1 MKHYQVTIGEKK
13 FDIEVLDDPRKE
25 EVRVRVDGEE
35 LTVKVETISAEVASE
50 VNTGAMAASTGAAL
64 NAAAPVKVE
73 TGAANTVKAP
83 LPGVIHTIKVRPG
96 QKVSPNDELC
106 VIEAM
111 KAMNIIR
118 ATRAGV
124 IGKIYVTEGRK
135 IAHGAAL
142 MDIE

>member
-1 MKHYQVTIGEKK
+1 MKHYNVTIGEKK
-13 FDIEVLDDPRKE
+13 FDIEVIDDPRKE
-25 EVRVRVDGEE
+25 EVRVKVDGEE
-35 LTVKVETISAEVASE
+35 LTVKIETIHEEVASY
-50 VNTGAMAASTGAAL
+50 VNTSAMAASSGAAL
-64 NAAAPVKVE
+64 NAAAPVV
-73 TGAANTVKAP
+73 TVSGAANTVKAP
-83 LPGVIHTIKVRPG
+83 LPGVIHSIKVRTG

-118 ATRAGV
+118 ATRSGV

-142 MDIE
+142 LDIE